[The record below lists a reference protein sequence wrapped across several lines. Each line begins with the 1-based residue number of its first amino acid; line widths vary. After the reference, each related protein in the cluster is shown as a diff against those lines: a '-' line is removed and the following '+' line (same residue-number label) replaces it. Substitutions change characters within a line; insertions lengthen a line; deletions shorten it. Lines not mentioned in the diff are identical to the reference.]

1 MLSTYRFGLFAEAYV
16 YMIYLLK
23 LYNPLHRRYRN
34 HFGEIDLI
42 FTKGKQ
48 LIFIEVKARNSN
60 ETEVITSKQL
70 KRIKN
75 AASYFIACKP
85 EYANYDVRFDLAIIR
100 PWFKAKILKN
110 VI

>member
-1 MLSTYRFGLFAEAYV
+1 MLSTYRFGILAEIYV
-16 YMIYLLK
+16 YMIYLIK

-42 FTKGKQ
+42 FTKGKI
-48 LIFIEVKARNSN
+48 LIFIEVKARKKN
-60 ETEVITSKQL
+60 EPEVISSKQL

-75 AASYFIACKP
+75 AAAYFISCKP
-85 EYANYDVRFDLAIIR
+85 EYTNYDVRFDLAIIR
-100 PWFKAKILKN
+100 PWFKARILKN